1 VGGGREAGVITVLVP
16 PGVLA
21 VGQEIVL
28 EDGESH
34 HLKVR
39 RASTGAPIRALDGAG
54 GVAEGTLTRAGAGAA
69 LRVDRVRHLAPLPFL
84 RLVVG
89 AGDRERFEW
98 LVEKAAEFGVTEL
111 VPLVT
116 ERTESVATRLR
127 GGGLDR
133 VRRRAREAIKQSL
146 APWAV
151 DVADPS
157 TPAAIIERCGGELRW
172 LADVGGEAVGGASG
186 DPLTAVIGPE
196 GGLTNAE
203 RALFLGGG
211 FIPVRVAPHIL
222 RFESAA
228 LAVAALSRAH
238 HQGGIY
244 E

>member
-39 RASTGAPIRALDGAG
+39 RAATGAPLRALDGAG
-54 GVAEGTLTRAGAGAA
+54 GVAEGTLTRAGASAA
-69 LRVDRVRHLAPLPFL
+69 IRVDRVRHVAPLPLL

-98 LVEKAAEFGVTEL
+98 LAEKSAEFGVTEL
-111 VPLVT
+111 VPLIT
-116 ERTESVATRLR
+116 DRTESVATRLR
-127 GGGLDR
+127 PGGLDR

-146 APWAV
+146 APWAPE
-151 DVADPS
+151 VAS
-157 TPAAIIERCGGELRW
+157 LTTPAEIIERCGGELRW
-172 LADVGGEAVGGASG
+172 LADAGGESSGGGTGA
-186 DPLTAVIGPE
+186 PLTAVIGPE
-196 GGLTNAE
+196 GGLTEAE
-203 RALFLGGG
+203 RALFLAGR

-228 LAVAALSRAH
+228 LAVAALCRAH
-238 HQGGIY
+238 HQGGID

>member
-1 VGGGREAGVITVLVP
+1 
-16 PGVLA
+16 
-21 VGQEIVL
+21 
-28 EDGESH
+28 
-34 HLKVR
+34 
-39 RASTGAPIRALDGAG
+39 
-54 GVAEGTLTRAGAGAA
+54 
-69 LRVDRVRHLAPLPFL
+69 
-84 RLVVG
+84 
-89 AGDRERFEW
+89 
-98 LVEKAAEFGVTEL
+98 
-111 VPLVT
+111 
-116 ERTESVATRLR
+116 
-127 GGGLDR
+127 
-133 VRRRAREAIKQSL
+133 
-146 APWAV
+146 V

-228 LAVAALSRAH
+228 LAVAALCRAH